1 MVRLLKPGFFSL
13 FRVVLRSSN
22 PLRNNGKVRCDKLY
36 DISKRI
42 ESFFEQNMYCDYIPL
57 ASILALLQCNGVL
70 SIDQYSA
77 LHDTVQYITVQYKRQ
92 HSALHETVQYSIRDS
107 AVQYTRQ
114 CTTVQYSTTDSA
126 VQYTRQYTP
135 LH

>member
-1 MVRLLKPGFFSL
+1 MVRLSKPGFFSL
-13 FRVVLRSSN
+13 FRVVLRSGN

-70 SIDQYSA
+70 SIDLYNDQYSA

-114 CTTVQYSTTDSA
+114 YTT
-126 VQYTRQYTP
+126 